1 MNSSKVLL
9 GVLGGVAAGALMGVL
24 FAPAEGK
31 KTRKKISGKANDG
44 ADALKNK
51 FDSVLEIMNK
61 KYGNISQAKQDMFAD
76 GEAKL
81 NSIKKEFK
89 NMDR

>member
-9 GVLGGVAAGALMGVL
+9 GVLGGVAAGALLGVL

-31 KTRKKISGKANDG
+31 KTRKKIMNKANDG

-51 FDSVLEIMNK
+51 FDSVLESMNK
-61 KYGNISQAKQDMFAD
+61 KYDNIWHKEAELISD

-81 NSIKKEFK
+81 NAVKKRIEK
-89 NMDR
+89 L